1 MIQSV
6 WRARRRRRGQSREK
20 RGMIHNGVIA
30 TEDFDPRVIVEL
42 FNVKADVAGHVV
54 VLLEE
59 RLAST
64 QVHRVESMLLC
75 GT

>member
-1 MIQSV
+1 
-6 WRARRRRRGQSREK
+6 
-20 RGMIHNGVIA
+20 MIHNGVIA